1 MLMNSAITR
10 PGTGSLS
17 GQVAVVTGGIGG
29 IGRAIV
35 DSLASDGAYVIAADI
50 AASTVEDAASI
61 FTDVRAAHGSGG
73 GEGHII
79 DVSDPDQVDDL
90 VARCRTN
97 HGRLDIL
104 INNAGV
110 GGSTEPVWEA
120 SVERWHRDIA
130 VMLTGPFLLCRA
142 ALPLMLERGYGRIVN
157 IASMAGKEGNP
168 NSAPY
173 SSAKAGLIGLT
184 KVVGKEVAKKGVLVN
199 AVAPGVVESPM
210 NHAVSREFHEEV
222 LSKIPM
228 GRPGRPAE
236 LAELVHFLSSPR
248 LSFSTGAV
256 FDFSGGR
263 ATY

>member
-1 MLMNSAITR
+1 MADEVAHDRSAR
-10 PGTGSLS
+10 PLA

-29 IGRAIV
+29 IGRAVV
-35 DSLASDGAYVIAADI
+35 DALASDGSYVIAADI
-50 AASTVEDAASI
+50 APGTVEDAASV
-61 FTDVRAAHGSGG
+61 FAATMA
-73 GEGHII
+73 
-79 DVSDPDQVDDL
+79 DPDAGRVRGHVLDVTDPVQVDEL
-90 VARCRTN
+90 VAHCRTE

-104 INNAGV
+104 VNNAGV
-110 GGSTEPVWEA
+110 GGSTAPVWETDLD
-120 SVERWHRDIA
+120 RWDRDIA

-142 ALPLMLERGYGRIVN
+142 VLPLMIDRGYGRIVN

-184 KVVGKEVAKKGVLVN
+184 KVVGKEVATTGVLVN

-210 NHAVSREFHEEV
+210 NHVVSREFHDYV

-228 GRPGRPAE
+228 GRPGHPDE
-236 LAELVHFLSSPR
+236 LAELVRFLASPR
-248 LSFSTGAV
+248 LGFSTGAV

>member
-1 MLMNSAITR
+1 MADEVAHDRSAR
-10 PGTGSLS
+10 PLA

-29 IGRAIV
+29 IGRAVV
-35 DSLASDGAYVIAADI
+35 DALASDGSYVIAADI
-50 AASTVEDAASI
+50 APGTVEDAASV
-61 FTDVRAAHGSGG
+61 FAATMA
-73 GEGHII
+73 
-79 DVSDPDQVDDL
+79 DPDAGRVRGHVLDVTDPVQVDEL
-90 VARCRTN
+90 VAHCRTE

-104 INNAGV
+104 VNNAGV
-110 GGSTEPVWEA
+110 GGSTAPVWETDLD
-120 SVERWHRDIA
+120 RWDRDIA

-142 ALPLMLERGYGRIVN
+142 VLPLMIDRGYGRIVI

-184 KVVGKEVAKKGVLVN
+184 KVVGKEVATTGVLVN

-210 NHAVSREFHEEV
+210 NHVVSREFHDYV

-228 GRPGRPAE
+228 GRPGHPDE
-236 LAELVHFLSSPR
+236 LAELVRFLASPR
-248 LSFSTGAV
+248 LGFSTGAV